1 MYKITRFDTIMISF
15 LLILSMTGMVWNHS
29 RHILTARAPGVAL
42 VYCDNI
48 LLKKIDLKQDGV
60 IDIPGKRG
68 FQLMVSQSGIRVLH
82 SVCPQQV
89 CVHTGTIRYD
99 GQTIVCLPNRIVV
112 SIEAKETAFVD
123 AVCY

>member
-1 MYKITRFDTIMISF
+1 MAGI
-15 LLILSMTGMVWNHS
+15 GWNHF
-29 RHILTARAPGVAL
+29 RHIRNARDAGIAL
-42 VYCDNI
+42 VYGDNI

-68 FQLMVSQSGIRVLH
+68 FQLRVSESGIRVLH
-82 SVCPQQV
+82 SDCPQQV
-89 CVHTGTIRYD
+89 CVHTGAIRYD

-112 SIEAKETAFVD
+112 SIEAKKTASVD